1 MTILMKTKRDKF
13 PDNEAMSILQLAS
26 TCSTVICN
34 FDNSLCCNVCQ
45 DVCIVCNDKIVGNVP
60 YWPKQTQMF
69 LLVITNDSYITVIN
83 ICSTVAYARSI

>member
-1 MTILMKTKRDKF
+1 MTILMKKKRDKF
-13 PDNEAMSILQLAS
+13 PDNEPMSILQLAS
-26 TCSTVICN
+26 TVICH
-34 FDNSLCCNVCQ
+34 FDNSRCWNVCQ

-83 ICSTVAYARSI
+83 ICSTVTYAMSI